1 MVCINITLL
10 FYSPIYLSVNMFYPR
25 WPINSMLLVVIS
37 YRNIG
42 IVCSYTCNSILFLS
56 STRLKMSLITW
67 ILGTG
72 LTTKKNVF
80 LIKRLQCNVFLLCI
94 FKKIITCFI
103 IRSKFID
110 NSCARSFAIFNNQ
123 VVHLC
128 FKYIL
133 NYVWHKINQ
142 RNRSFWGN
150 PLLSVLFVS
159 SMLTL

>member
-1 MVCINITLL
+1 MYKHYTVL
-10 FYSPIYLSVNMFYPR
+10 FYSPIYLSLNMFYLR

-56 STRLKMSLITW
+56 STRLKLCLITW

-80 LIKRLQCNVFLLCI
+80 LIKRLQCNVFYYVYL
-94 FKKIITCFI
+94 K
-103 IRSKFID
+103 RSKFID

-142 RNRSFWGN
+142 RNRSFWDN
-150 PLLSVLFVS
+150 SLLWVLFVS

>member
-1 MVCINITLL
+1 MYKHYTVL

-56 STRLKMSLITW
+56 ATRLKMSLITW

-94 FKKIITCFI
+94 FKKIITCFF

-142 RNRSFWGN
+142 RNRSFWDN
-150 PLLSVLFVS
+150 SLLSVLFVS